1 MKTKKIL
8 SLILCLAMAS
18 GCSASQ
24 YTQIRTYGSRNEH
37 ELKEHNRLCKFAV
50 PQTYGEPVPESEAV
64 DNSYFNDAAFAG
76 DSRIAGLSEYSI
88 LTDTTARIYGSVSLD
103 VSKATMRTVFA
114 LDNGTMGTMIDAI
127 AQSPVQKVYLS
138 FGLNELGWYVMD
150 IFKENYIDII
160 NRIKIAQPQ
169 AQIYL
174 LDVYNFSKN
183 REYENDYTTLDKLKQ
198 INEAIKEVAQM
209 TQVNLVH
216 SNAMFETEDTYL
228 PEEWSNDGYHLN
240 KEGFAHWLDMVKE
253 HVNKG
258 EVIYETKRCTD

>member
-1 MKTKKIL
+1 MKIKKIL
-8 SLILCLAMAS
+8 SLILCLAMVSA
-18 GCSASQ
+18 CSASQ
-24 YTQIRTYGSRNEH
+24 YTQIRTYGSRSEH
-37 ELKEHNRLCKFAV
+37 ELKNHNRLCKFAV

-64 DNSYFNDAAFAG
+64 DTSYFNDAAFAG
-76 DSRIAGLSEYSI
+76 DSRIEGLSEYSI
-88 LTDTTARIYGSVSLD
+88 LADTTARIYGSVSLD

-114 LDNGTMGTMIDAI
+114 LDNGAMGTMIDAI
-127 AQSPVQKVYLS
+127 AQSSVQKVYLS

-174 LDVYNFSKN
+174 LDVYNFSKE

-198 INEAIKEVAQM
+198 INEAIKEVAQT
-209 TQVNLVH
+209 TQVNLIH
-216 SNAMFETEDTYL
+216 SNSMFESEDTYL
-228 PEEWSNDGYHLN
+228 PEEWSSDGYHLN
-240 KEGFAHWLDMVKE
+240 KDGFAYWLDMVKK

-258 EVIYETKRCTD
+258 DVIYETKLCTD

>member
-18 GCSASQ
+18 ACSASQ
-24 YTQIRTYGSRNEH
+24 YTQIRTYGLRNEH

-103 VSKATMRTVFA
+103 VSKATMRTVFS
-114 LDNGTMGTMIDAI
+114 LDNGAMGTMIDAI
-127 AQSPVQKVYLS
+127 AQSPVQKVYLG

-160 NRIKIAQPQ
+160 NRIKITQPQ

-174 LDVYNFSKN
+174 LDVYNFSKE

-198 INEAIKEVAQM
+198 INEAIKEVAQT
-209 TQVNLVH
+209 TQVNLIH
-216 SNAMFETEDTYL
+216 SNSMFESEDTYL
-228 PEEWSNDGYHLN
+228 PEEWSSDGYHLN
-240 KEGFAHWLDMVKE
+240 KDGFAYWLDMVKK

-258 EVIYETKRCTD
+258 EIIYETKLCTD

>member
-1 MKTKKIL
+1 MRIKKIVCL
-8 SLILCLAMAS
+8 TLCLAMAS
-18 GCSASQ
+18 ACSTSQ
-24 YTQIRTYGSRNEH
+24 NTQIRTYGSRSED
-37 ELKEHNRLCKFAV
+37 ELKQHKRLCKFAV

-76 DSRIAGLSEYSI
+76 DSRIAGLAELYV
-88 LTDTTARIYGSVSLD
+88 LNDTTARIYGSVSLD
-103 VSKATMRTVFA
+103 VSKATMRTVFN

-198 INEAIKEVAQM
+198 INEAIKEVAQT
-209 TQVNLVH
+209 TQVNLIH
-216 SNAMFETEDTYL
+216 SNSMFASEDTYL
-228 PEEWSNDGYHLN
+228 PEEWSSDGYHLN
-240 KEGFAHWLDMVKE
+240 QEGFAHWLEMVKK

-258 EVIYETKRCTD
+258 EVLYETKFCTD

>member
-1 MKTKKIL
+1 MRKVL
-8 SLILCLAMAS
+8 SLILCLVVAS
-18 GCSASQ
+18 ACSASR
-24 YTQIRTYGSRNEH
+24 YTQARLNGSKGEH
-37 ELKEHNRLCKFAV
+37 ELQQHIRLCKFAL
-50 PQTYGEPVPESEAV
+50 PQTYGEPVPKSEAV
-64 DNSYFNDAAFAG
+64 EYSYFNDAAFAG
-76 DSRIAGLSEYSI
+76 DSRIAGLSELYV
-88 LTDTTARIYGSVSLD
+88 LADTTARIYGSVSLD